1 MSGKPPIRA
10 IGHPLQRP
18 LVGALWLVISGCY
31 TGLSAPDPR
40 FGSAGDPGIDITDT
54 GAGGT
59 GDPDSGDDDGEG
71 PEGSDAP
78 APLLRLLST
87 QEYEN
92 TVNDLL
98 GVEFVN
104 DVLWSDAH
112 TGFDNGARAQ
122 LDESLVTLLM
132 LQSEAVAQRYV
143 EQRLSLDYPCLGQ
156 LEAASL
162 DCVDGFIDTFGFRA
176 YRRPLTDADREA
188 LLGFVE
194 HLAAESPSNAELAQ
208 FLVTRIL
215 LSPKFLYRVEGGRV
229 DGQTPSEVDDYDRAS
244 LIAYTMTGSMPDALL
259 LSDAEAGTLDD
270 DTTAGHVRRLA
281 ETPRGRAQML
291 RFAAQWFRTTSLS
304 HMREAPSEYPK
315 LPTPETG
322 ASLAAEFDTFVE
334 STLLGSGTLA
344 DLMLSTSYFVDAQTA
359 PLYGLP
365 APATVGM
372 TPTQAPVGRTG
383 VLGLASVL
391 ASHASGA
398 LTHKDKPI
406 ARGMLIKNQLLC
418 EEIGLP
424 SGIDINQAA
433 EEVQGEVEDFDL
445 MTPREQLELI
455 MNQGEQ
461 CIACHETFMPY
472 GFLSSN
478 FDALGQYQTHFG
490 ERPLDASVTELQ
502 LDGEWKGYADLAAFV
517 PELAHSDQL
526 AACYV
531 KQVARFISGS
541 MEGDLTDRLEAD
553 FEGFG
558 SDEVMLELF
567 EQMLLHP
574 AVYERNPSP

>member
-1 MSGKPPIRA
+1 MRTYDHRLTG
-10 IGHPLQRP
+10 PLACGLCL
-18 LVGALWLVISGCY
+18 LVSGCY
-31 TGLSAPDPR
+31 SGLSLSETS
-40 FGSAGDPGIDITDT
+40 FGSGADSGIDLSDT
-54 GAGGT
+54 AAGGT
-59 GDPDSGDDDGEG
+59 GDADSGGETDDT
-71 PEGSDAP
+71 PEAEEAP
-78 APLLRLLST
+78 APMLRLLST

-92 TVNDLL
+92 TVTDLL
-98 GVEFVN
+98 GVEFDN
-104 DVLWSDAH
+104 DVLWSDSH

-122 LDESLVTLLM
+122 LDESLLALLM
-132 LQSEAVAQRYV
+132 LQSEAVAEQYVAQRV
-143 EQRLSLDYPCLGQ
+143 PVDYPCLAQ
-156 LEAASL
+156 AEPATL
-162 DCVDGFIDTFGFRA
+162 DCLDGFIESFGFRA
-176 YRRPLTDADREA
+176 YRRPPTDADREA
-188 LLGFVE
+188 LLGFTDRLAVE
-194 HLAAESPSNAELAQ
+194 MPTNTELAQ
-208 FLVTRIL
+208 LLVTRIL

-229 DGQTPSEVDDYDRAS
+229 EDDNPAKVDDYDRAT

-259 LSDAEAGTLDD
+259 FADARAGELDD
-270 DTTAGHVRRLA
+270 DVTAGHIRRLA
-281 ETPRGRAQML
+281 ETPRGKAQML
-291 RFAAQWFRTTSLS
+291 RFAAQWFRTTALH
-304 HMREAPSEYPK
+304 HMREAPEEYPK

-322 ASLAAEFDTFVE
+322 ASLATEFETFIE

-344 DLMLSTSYFVDAQTA
+344 DLMLSTDYFVDAQTA

-365 APATVGM
+365 APAAPGM
-372 TPTQAPVGRTG
+372 APTQAPAGRGG

-433 EEVQGEVEDFDL
+433 EEVQEDVPDFDL

-490 ERPLDASVTELQ
+490 ERALDASVAELQ
-502 LDGEWKGYADLAAFV
+502 LDGERKGYADLAAFV

-541 MEGDLTDRLEAD
+541 IEGDLTERLEAD
-553 FEGFG
+553 FEGFD
-558 SDEVMLELF
+558 SDEIMLELF
-567 EQMLLHP
+567 EQMLVHP
-574 AVYERNPSP
+574 AVSERNPSQ

>member
-1 MSGKPPIRA
+1 MRTYDHRLTGTLA
-10 IGHPLQRP
+10 
-18 LVGALWLVISGCY
+18 GALCLTLGGCY
-31 TGLSAPDPR
+31 SGLSLSETS
-40 FGSAGDPGIDITDT
+40 FGSGGDTGIDISDT
-54 GAGGT
+54 AVGGT
-59 GDPDSGDDDGEG
+59 GDGDSGDDTGET
-71 PEGSDAP
+71 PEGNDAP

-92 TVNDLL
+92 TVTDLL
-98 GVEFVN
+98 GVEFSN
-104 DVLWSDAH
+104 DVLWSDSH

-122 LDESLVTLLM
+122 IDESLLTLLM

-143 EQRLSLDYPCLGQ
+143 LERLPLDYPCLAQ
-156 LEAASL
+156 VEPATL
-162 DCVDGFIDTFGFRA
+162 DCIDGFIDSFGFRA

-188 LLGFVE
+188 LLGFVDGLQLE
-194 HLAAESPSNAELAQ
+194 APTNPELAQ
-208 FLVTRIL
+208 FLVTRML

-229 DGQTPSEVDDYDRAS
+229 DGDTPSEVDDYDRAS

-259 LSDAEAGTLDD
+259 FTAAQTGELDD
-270 DTTAGHVRRLA
+270 DATAQHVRRLA
-281 ETPRGRAQML
+281 ETPRGKAQML
-291 RFAAQWFRTTSLS
+291 RFAAQWFRATSLG
-304 HMREAPSEYPK
+304 HMRDLPSEYPK

-322 ASLAAEFDTFVE
+322 ASLATEFDTFIE

-344 DLMLSTSYFVDAQTA
+344 DLMLSTNYFVDAQTA

-365 APATVGM
+365 APAGIGM
-372 TPTQAPVGRTG
+372 TPTQAPPGRSG

-433 EEVQGEVEDFDL
+433 EEVQEDVPDFDL

-490 ERPLDASVTELQ
+490 ERALDASVAELQ

-541 MEGDLTDRLEAD
+541 IESDLTERLEAD
-553 FEGFG
+553 FEGFT